1 MYFIPLFSSLT
12 CKRDRPIAPQSR
24 DAPAR
29 GAQPEPLAVRGRAR
43 QIVVDVEDICED
55 ELTPARQ
62 LGGRV
67 RAQGG
72 GGLHVRAGA
81 RRA

>member
-1 MYFIPLFSSLT
+1 MHHLNRSQFEV
-12 CKRDRPIAPQSR
+12 
-24 DAPAR
+24 AR
-29 GAQPEPLAVRGRAR
+29 G